1 MGSEERLCVGPPGG
15 GGERGLLLWGGG
27 TLQSF
32 CGYLRA
38 AFGLGGVSTIAGI
51 QENRAEPHVGF
62 PKGTLKQLSW
72 TLYACLLV
80 LNGFLLGTLGYCH
93 GPYSRT
99 GQDASVEY
107 TPSLSNNHGTRSHA
121 GNPVRTGKTPGG
133 DKSNIHSCSKHWAG
147 SPPPRETRWSPEF
160 MEPD

>member
-1 MGSEERLCVGPPGG
+1 MCRPTRRREKGTAAVG
-15 GGERGLLLWGGG
+15 RGDPTIFLW
-27 TLQSF
+27 LPQSSIW
-32 CGYLRA
+32 LRW
-38 AFGLGGVSTIAGI
+38 VSTIAGI

-62 PKGTLKQLSW
+62 PKRSLKQLSW

-93 GPYSRT
+93 GPYSSTR
-99 GQDASVEY
+99 QDANAEY
-107 TPSLSNNHGTRSHA
+107 TPSLSNNHGTQSHA
-121 GNPVRTGKTPGG
+121 GNPVRTGKIPGG

-147 SPPPRETRWSPEF
+147 SLPPRETRWSPEF